1 MQWHYGYNVVMSFCM
16 GRKTHQFFNPLY
28 ASFIFLLKKKWI
40 FLNIVDT
47 TDIMS
52 KNGFDIIWK
61 IIGL

>member
-1 MQWHYGYNVVMSFCM
+1 MAIMLLWVSVWGEKLIN
-16 GRKTHQFFNPLY
+16 
-28 ASFIFLLKKKWI
+28 FLTLFMRALFSYLKKKWI

>member
-1 MQWHYGYNVVMSFCM
+1 MAIMLLWVSVWGEKLINFLTLFMQALFSY
-16 GRKTHQFFNPLY
+16 L
-28 ASFIFLLKKKWI
+28 KKWI

>member
-1 MQWHYGYNVVMSFCM
+1 MRALFSY
-16 GRKTHQFFNPLY
+16 
-28 ASFIFLLKKKWI
+28 LKKKWI

>member
-1 MQWHYGYNVVMSFCM
+1 MLLWVSVWGEKLIN
-16 GRKTHQFFNPLY
+16 
-28 ASFIFLLKKKWI
+28 FLTLFMRALFSYLKKKWI

>member
-1 MQWHYGYNVVMSFCM
+1 MQALFSY
-16 GRKTHQFFNPLY
+16 L
-28 ASFIFLLKKKWI
+28 KKWI